1 MQPSANSHLYFL
13 ITEGSILASVVK
25 QPQEIIVQKRKV
37 RIGVDGPQFL
47 GEVTAAT
54 LVSDVRCVGLHCR
67 AEGSHTPRDSRPF
80 SSCE

>member
-1 MQPSANSHLYFL
+1 
-13 ITEGSILASVVK
+13 LASVVK

-37 RIGVDGPQFL
+37 NIGVDGPQFL

-67 AEGSHTPRDSRPF
+67 AGGSHLVTDVHSLPVNSLTQ
-80 SSCE
+80 SSQRVAVGVRVHEA